1 MTLAPNISPH
11 RCLGIVLFIAICGL
25 TACVQFKARPLSV
38 NGSAAAYA
46 GRSLNDPGLLQFMAE
61 QKATGGTWDVNKLAL
76 AAVYYNPEVR
86 VARALAAESSAAIIT
101 AGQRP
106 NPVLTFVPAYSPSLG
121 KGIYPFNFQPT
132 LSVTFETAGK
142 RGKRLAQARADA
154 AAGQFRVAAAAWDAR
169 TRVRTAMLA
178 LYAGRQNAVL
188 LKTEATL
195 HEEALQ
201 KLKAQVEEGEA
212 PALDLTVS
220 RLALNRARLAL
231 HDAERQTTTAREQLA
246 GAVGVSPEALDAV
259 RLDFSAF
266 ENFTAIPAG
275 SARRTAL
282 LHRNDLLALLGDY
295 SVAEA
300 MMRLEIA
307 KQYPDIRINPT
318 DQYDHSGNRWGVGI
332 SLDLP
337 ILNQNR
343 GPIAVA
349 DARRKTAGE
358 RFEARQAAIITEV
371 GSALAAYQ
379 TMTAKAATA
388 RTLADEAAHAS
399 DTTRKMVAVG
409 ELIPLDFVRRKIEAS
424 ASNIALLTAR
434 VEAQTAAG
442 QLEAALQMPLR
453 SVR

>member
-1 MTLAPNISPH
+1 MTQNISRH
-11 RCLGIVLFIAICGL
+11 SCLCAFSFSLICGL
-25 TACVQFKARPLSV
+25 TACVQFKARPLTAE
-38 NGSAAAYA
+38 GSAAAYA
-46 GRSLNDPGLLQFMAE
+46 GRSLNDPGLQQFMAE
-61 QKATGGTWDVNKLAL
+61 QKAMGGTWEVNKLAL
-76 AAVYYNPEVR
+76 VAAYYNPDVR
-86 VARALAAESSAAIIT
+86 VARALAAESAATIIT

-154 AAGQFRVAAAAWDAR
+154 AAAQFRVAAAAWDAR
-169 TRVRTAMLA
+169 TRVRTALLA
-178 LYAGRQNAVL
+178 LYAGRQNAEL
-188 LKTEATL
+188 LKTEAAL
-195 HEEALQ
+195 HDEALK
-201 KLKAQVEEGEA
+201 KLQVQVEEGEA
-212 PALDLTVS
+212 PALDLTVA
-220 RLALNRARLAL
+220 RLALNRAKLAQ
-231 HDAERQTTTAREQLA
+231 HDAERQTATAREQLA

-266 ENFTAIPAG
+266 ENLTTVPAAT
-275 SARRTAL
+275 ARRTAL

-300 MMRLEIA
+300 MLRLEIA

-349 DARRKTAGE
+349 DAKRKTAGE
-358 RFEARQAAIITEV
+358 RFEARQAAVITEV

-379 TMTAKAATA
+379 TMSAKAATA
-388 RTLADEAAHAS
+388 RKLADEAAHAS
-399 DTTRKMVAVG
+399 ETTKKMVDAG

-424 ASNIALLTAR
+424 ASNVALLTAR
-434 VEAQTAAG
+434 IEAQTAAG

-453 SVR
+453 HVK